1 MSRFQFGF
9 PIKNLGLFLLMIA
22 FMQNLGCTRKNSEK
36 SNLQINLPQQVA
48 QNKVGVQSGALTLGH
63 VVINVSGPG
72 MPGPIVINW
81 DSDGGRTAPSS
92 FFVEAPQ
99 GDGRLVQILAVYK
112 DSTTSSMSFYYGDV
126 IANFNSPDI
135 NLLIPV
141 TAVGTSTIY
150 DGQIAGRYLTSA
162 NDGPSGEIEIR
173 FLPPGK
179 PSLLIERSFM
189 FHGWFSVFGLS
200 GQSFSY
206 QLKGFGELFGGPVS
220 LDSSAF
226 ATTSNTLLK
235 LTLPV
240 HNRSESSN
248 VKPENPSTYVWGY
261 FGDSNFTSS
270 KKICADFSTAL
281 TKMYKYGT
289 TNTVLTAAQT
299 TPAIA
304 DLFNTATPSG
314 NYYWSGGVA
323 NCSSAEKA
331 EGHTDSYLTVT
342 SSNIDGNG
350 KEWATGIM
358 GALKLYSNNFLNV
371 SSNSSNNKNVSGRIL
386 PGLAADI
393 NRVVLYKTVGPSANM
408 EYHNFPFCPS
418 IGNGENGYVYAGE
431 STLTAVNAGSSF
443 SIDSNISPSDLTNGV
458 AGVLCFAN
466 GSQILPLGI
475 PMRKYYFSYLGS
487 GPAQPAPQQEM
498 NSIEVYTFER
508 VAQNQCQSID
518 IQGIYFNGST
528 NNSNVIN
535 SSARNFTVST
545 ANFIP
550 SIGFYSDASCTT
562 NLGSN
567 FTLPAGSVR
576 TRIYYRIDSGS
587 PGTGTITITDSASI
601 MKVSNIDQNTGTT
614 ATSISFAQDSTYV
627 GGTECRELE
636 FYQIDSS
643 KRTASW
649 GNSSTWNLYLY
660 DLFGAQ
666 ISPAGVSFVDNC
678 TSKNIINAVNIGPS
692 AFKANFALLT
702 VSNANLADAKIFLS
716 PVSGLSA
723 STAMYINP
731 VKKFDHF
738 DAFNYL
744 TRSYFYDSECI
755 KYSVTARDISNVL
768 VSLGITLP
776 FNLMPNGASVYTDS
790 QCSSPWTAVHALPA
804 AGVPEVFYVRYPA
817 GTANLQLTSIFG
829 AINLISNTSAVYASP
844 ATNAALLRQYYSDH
858 MTPNLTNFTTWNN
871 EPNSGAAMTCAGGG
885 GGNNTPSTEALLV
898 STGVYMGT
906 GSNCYSAVSISGDLT
921 ISLRARFDA
930 GPGGDIIR
938 FTNGSAFWFRL
949 TIDSAGVLGGSD
961 YFGTSI
967 PIVGGGVNFVDGL
980 FHNLVL
986 VYNSTSKYYYLSI
999 DDGAMQTLNPTP
1011 AATAILGTN
1020 NVTLGG
1026 ASSLGTL
1033 MNVKALLIHNAALP
1047 GSTAGNMN
1055 DVSDINNYLNS
1066 RFP

>member
-1 MSRFQFGF
+1 MRRFQDFFQSGS
-9 PIKNLGLFLLMIA
+9 LGLSLLVAASM
-22 FMQNLGCTRKNSEK
+22 FVGCTRKQEEK
-36 SNLQINLPQQVA
+36 SNLQINLPQQVS
-48 QNKVGVQSGALTLGH
+48 QNKVGAQGGVLTLGH
-63 VVINVSGPG
+63 VVINVSGSG

-81 DSDGGRTAPSS
+81 DSDGGKTAPSS

-126 IANFNSPDI
+126 MANFNSPDI

-141 TAVGTSTIY
+141 AAVGTSTIY

-240 HNRSESSN
+240 HNRSESSS
-248 VKPENPSTYVWGY
+248 VKPENPSTYIWGY

-289 TNTVLTAAQT
+289 TNTVLTASQT
-299 TPAIA
+299 TPAVA
-304 DLFNTATPSG
+304 DLFNTTTPSSY
-314 NYYWSGGVA
+314 YYWSGGVT

-331 EGHTDSYLTVT
+331 EGHTDSYLTVS

-418 IGNGENGYVYAGE
+418 IGNGENGYAYAGE
-431 STLTAVNAGSSF
+431 SILTAVNAGSSF
-443 SIDSNISPSDLTNGV
+443 SIDSNISPADLTNGV
-458 AGVLCFAN
+458 AAVLCFAN

-528 NNSNVIN
+528 NNYNVIN

-601 MKVSNIDQNTGTT
+601 TKVSNIDQNTGTT

-649 GNSSTWNLYLY
+649 GSSSTWNLYLY

-738 DAFNYL
+738 EVFNYL
-744 TRSYFYDSECI
+744 TRSYYYDTECV
-755 KYSVTARDISNVL
+755 KYSITAKNASNAL
-768 VSLGITLP
+768 VSLSHAMP
-776 FNLMPNGASVYTDS
+776 FNILTPAVTVFSDNLCQTPWYAPHEVPASGA
-790 QCSSPWTAVHALPA
+790 
-804 AGVPEVFYVRYPA
+804 PEVFYIKSTPGSYSL
-817 GTANLQLTSIFG
+817 NLGSFFS
-829 AINLISNTSAVYASP
+829 NLNYNGSVSQVYASP
-844 ATNAALLRQYYSDH
+844 AVFGNLVAQFYSDH
-858 MTPNLTNFTTWNN
+858 LTTSLSSLPIWYPEPSNAGFMACSGPIFTPAS
-871 EPNSGAAMTCAGGG
+871 EP
-885 GGNNTPSTEALLV
+885 LLV
-898 STGVYMGT
+898 SEGLSIADYSYCLASSLSAPYLTISARVRFTGGSSGEVFKFTDGT
-906 GSNCYSAVSISGDLT
+906 NAFMLSISGGALT
-921 ISLRARFDA
+921 AS
-930 GPGGDIIR
+930 
-938 FTNGSAFWFRL
+938 
-949 TIDSAGVLGGSD
+949 DSAATSMNPIPGSYADGV
-961 YFGTSI
+961 
-967 PIVGGGVNFVDGL
+967 
-980 FHNLVL
+980 FHNLIL
-986 VYNSTSKYYYLSI
+986 TYNGYYLLSI
-999 DDGAMQTLNPTP
+999 D
-1011 AATAILGTN
+1011 
-1020 NVTLGG
+1020 GG
-1026 ASSLGTL
+1026 AFQQLNIPGAPTYSSINSAYLGNSGTGAS
-1033 MNVKALLIHNAALP
+1033 MNVKAFLVHDTSLP
-1047 GSTAGNMN
+1047 SSTAGVMN
-1055 DVSDINNYLNS
+1055 DVLDIHNYLNS